1 MNSLIASE
9 FTLKQNWVPIKES
22 SRDWKKRHLLPVLEA
37 CSKHFEPLRPPLE
50 FVLAAG
56 YEREVVDKSRL
67 EADKAGVVV
76 VVTLHWSKNDSKMQL
91 IWKLTLEGTL
101 YIPHFFRFLS
111 QSGPRLRWALSWSS
125 SCLSSP
131 ILIIYEWRN

>member
-101 YIPHFFRFLS
+101 YIPHFFSFSITVRSSIKMSPFLKFFLS
-111 QSGPRLRWALSWSS
+111 FISNIDNLWMT
-125 SCLSSP
+125 
-131 ILIIYEWRN
+131 